1 MSSSLTIAAMEIVNL
16 FTVECSDEMEHEG
29 FRIRETQIGPRL
41 GADLV
46 GGSVYEV
53 DPGKKLW
60 PYHLHHANEEWLIV
74 LRGRPT
80 LRTPD
85 GERELV
91 EGDVACFPRGAAG
104 THQVRNDTDEPAR
117 ILMLSS
123 EIVPEIVE
131 YPDSGK
137 FHALSAR
144 REMLSRTRYGERVE
158 YWDGES

>member
-1 MSSSLTIAAMEIVNL
+1 MEIANV
-16 FTVECSDEMEHEG
+16 FTIECSDEMEHEG

-41 GADLV
+41 GAQLI

-60 PYHLHHANEEWLIV
+60 PYHLHHANEEWLVV
-74 LRGRPT
+74 LRGHPT
-80 LRTPD
+80 LRMPE

-104 THQVRNDTDEPAR
+104 AHLVRNATEEPVR
-117 ILMLSS
+117 ILMLSTS
-123 EIVPEIVE
+123 IVPDIVE
-131 YPDSGK
+131 YPDSSK
-137 FHALSAR
+137 FYTLSAKG
-144 REMLSRTRYGERVE
+144 ELIFRTRYGEPAE